1 MDAMGTPRR
10 QRESHRP
17 ADRSSVRDRIMQ
29 ATRELLET
37 HRFADL
43 SVATILSTSG
53 AAKGSFYFYFASKE
67 DLLAALVQEAV
78 GAALDAAENWTVVDS
93 DRDPIEALRAGTL
106 AGAQLWRKHSAIL
119 RAIVEATGT
128 DAPLDKMWRTQMD
141 RFTQV
146 ALRRLDGDA
155 EAAAW
160 LVERDPLP
168 IVTALTWL
176 GERVY
181 YLSATNTAPF
191 TTERVVV
198 DVLTDAWALALY
210 GRRQAAD

>member
-1 MDAMGTPRR
+1 
-10 QRESHRP
+10 
-17 ADRSSVRDRIMQ
+17 MQ
-29 ATRELLET
+29 ATRELLEAQ
-37 HRFADL
+37 RFADL
-43 SVATILSTSG
+43 SVAAILSASG

-67 DLLAALVQEAV
+67 DLLAALVEDAV
-78 GAALDAAENWTVVDS
+78 GAALDAAETWTDVDS
-93 DRDPIEALRAGTL
+93 NRDPVAALRDGTR
-106 AGAQLWRKHSAIL
+106 AGARLWREHGAVL
-119 RAIVEATGT
+119 RAIVEAAGT
-128 DAPLDKMWRTQMD
+128 NAALDEMWRTQMD

-160 LVERDPLP
+160 LAGRDPVP

-181 YLSATNTAPF
+181 YLAATNTPPF

-198 DVLTDAWALALY
+198 DVLTDAWALELY
-210 GRRQAAD
+210 GRRDAVD

>member
-1 MDAMGTPRR
+1 
-10 QRESHRP
+10 
-17 ADRSSVRDRIMQ
+17 MQ
-29 ATRELLET
+29 ASRELLET
-37 HRFADL
+37 RRFADL
-43 SVATILSTSG
+43 SVAAILSASG

-67 DLLAALVQEAV
+67 DLLAALVKDAV
-78 GAALDAAENWTVVDS
+78 GDALDAAERWTAVDA
-93 DRDPIEALRAGTL
+93 DRDPIAALREGTL
-106 AGAQLWRKHSAIL
+106 AGARLWREHSAIL
-119 RAIVEATGT
+119 RAVVEAAGT
-128 DAPLDKMWRTQMD
+128 DATLDNVWRTQMD

-160 LVERDPLP
+160 LAERDPRP

-181 YLSATNTAPF
+181 YLAATNTAPF
-191 TTERVVV
+191 TTEQVIV

-210 GRRQAAD
+210 GRRPPARS